1 MSYIGKIKQYNW
13 RTLVMLTMKLK
24 NTTVSIKTE
33 CTINSLSHIGLP
45 QQHDSFLQ
53 PKYKIYNSKH
63 NK

>member
-1 MSYIGKIKQYNW
+1 
-13 RTLVMLTMKLK
+13 MLTMKLK